1 LLIIDGSTGEGGGQ
15 ILRSAL
21 TISTIVKKPL
31 KIINIRTKRDNPGL
45 GHQHVT
51 AIKILSRLFN
61 MDVENVEVG
70 SEWINIIFDK
80 NNKKKDIDLN
90 KDMQNIDIGTAGSIP
105 LLLQTLIPTIAISKK
120 DIKLQ
125 LTGGTDVKFSPTID
139 YMAYVMR
146 EALKKIGISFD
157 INVINR
163 GFYPNGKGI
172 INLDVQKANSLN
184 PIDFCTFKEV
194 NPNIISI
201 AGKLP
206 KHITDRQISS
216 ALSNLE
222 KNGIRCDKYKSSIEN
237 SISPGSSIL
246 IYATSESGIYLGAD
260 SIGEKNIKAETI
272 GFNASK
278 KFIEE
283 YKHQACVDSHLAD
296 MLVLPLSFVK
306 EKSRYKVSRISKHLL
321 TNLELVKKVNEMEYQ
336 IDKVS
341 ENEYIVTI
349 KGSQVI

>member
-1 LLIIDGSTGEGGGQ
+1 MLIIDGSTGEGGGQ

-31 KIINIRTKRDNPGL
+31 KIINIRTKRNNPGL
-45 GHQHVT
+45 RHQHVT
-51 AIKILSRLFN
+51 AINILSKIFN
-61 MDVENVEVG
+61 IDVENVEVG

-80 NNKKKDIDLN
+80 HNKKKDSDLN
-90 KDMQNIDIGTAGSIP
+90 KDILNIDIGTAGSIP
-105 LLLQTLIPTIAISKK
+105 LLLQTLVPTIAISKK
-120 DIKLQ
+120 DITLQ

-139 YMAYVMR
+139 YMAYVMK
-146 EALKKIGISFD
+146 EAFKKIGISFN

-163 GFYPNGKGI
+163 GFYPNGKGT
-172 INLDVQKANSLN
+172 INLDIQKANTLN
-184 PIDFCTFKEV
+184 PIDFCNFKEV

-206 KHITDRQISS
+206 KHVTDRQISS

-222 KNGIRCDKYKSSIEN
+222 KNGIRCHKHRSSMEN

-246 IYATSESGIYLGAD
+246 IYAISESGIYLGAD

-283 YKHQACVDSHLAD
+283 YKYQACVDSHLAD

-321 TNLELVKKVNEMEYQ
+321 TNLELIKKVNGMEYQ
-336 IDKVS
+336 IDKFS

-349 KGSQVI
+349 KGSQTI

>member
-1 LLIIDGSTGEGGGQ
+1 MLIIDGSTGEGGGQ

-31 KIINIRTKRDNPGL
+31 KIINIRTKRNNPGL
-45 GHQHVT
+45 RHQHVT
-51 AIKILSRLFN
+51 AIKILSKIFN
-61 MDVENVEVG
+61 IDVENVEVG

-80 NNKKKDIDLN
+80 NNKKKDSDLN
-90 KDMQNIDIGTAGSIP
+90 KDILNIDIGTAGSIP
-105 LLLQTLIPTIAISKK
+105 LLLQTLVPTIAISKK
-120 DIKLQ
+120 DITLQ

-139 YMAYVMR
+139 YMAYVMK
-146 EALKKIGISFD
+146 EAFKKIGISFN

-163 GFYPNGKGI
+163 GFYPNGKGT
-172 INLDVQKANSLN
+172 INLDIQKANTLN
-184 PIDFCTFKEV
+184 PIDFCNFKEV

-246 IYATSESGIYLGAD
+246 IYAISESGIYLGAD

-283 YKHQACVDSHLAD
+283 YKYQACVDSHLAD

-321 TNLELVKKVNEMEYQ
+321 TNLELIKKVNGMEYQ

-349 KGSQVI
+349 KGSQTI